1 MAIKFSDESK
11 SISDIKGLLCIDLW
25 EDDNLEEFY
34 KTLETNVNYD
44 QFDSI
49 VVANYE
55 MALDSKDLSQY
66 NTVEVYS
73 WETFTPSVLL
83 PIMKETR
90 FRQASKY
97 IKKHFKSHSFILLDT
112 DSFQHHVTTFVPHI
126 KDWFVMGGGWQS
138 CLHSRPVG
146 LRNLLDVPYNFYIT
160 PWSVYTQSQQSCSI
174 TELKTDKL
182 NWIDQSNNL
191 YRLDNGTR

>member
-1 MAIKFSDESK
+1 MAIKFNNESK
-11 SISDIKGLLCIDLW
+11 NISDIKGLICIDLW
-25 EDDNLEEFY
+25 EDNNLEKFY
-34 KTLETNVNYD
+34 KTIENNINYD

-55 MALDSKDLSQY
+55 LALDSKDLSQY

-73 WETFTPSVLL
+73 WETFTPLVLL

-90 FRQASKY
+90 FQQTSKH
-97 IKKHFKSHSFILLDT
+97 IKKHFKSHSFILLDIN
-112 DSFQHHVTTFVPHI
+112 SFQHHTITSVPHI
-126 KDWFVMGGGWQS
+126 KDWLIIGGAWQK
-138 CLHSRPVG
+138 CLHHRPIG
-146 LRNLLDVPYNFYIT
+146 LNNLLDVPYNFYIT
-160 PWSVYTQSQQSCSI
+160 PWSVYTKNRSCS
-174 TELKTDKL
+174 LADFQSDRL